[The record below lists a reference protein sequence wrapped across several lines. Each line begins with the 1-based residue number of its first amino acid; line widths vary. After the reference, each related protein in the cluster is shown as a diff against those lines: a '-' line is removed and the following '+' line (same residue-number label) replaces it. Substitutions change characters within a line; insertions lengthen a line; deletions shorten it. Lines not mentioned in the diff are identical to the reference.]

1 MKKAALIFVLMFVGM
16 ALGQSP
22 PSAVLKIAVLDTD
35 RLTDRT
41 RGISKLASIYQET
54 CCIDSEFGMGG
65 SSRMKQ
71 QIAGME
77 NEIAKLKCS
86 NSSRS
91 EKETQLADL
100 KRQYTKAE
108 EVNRATY
115 QLRYSQVMA
124 PMIEQIRSLLKA
136 YSAEAGIGII
146 VDKMYLDS
154 ILVGDPKDYL
164 DITDDFIAYCNKAFA
179 NKK

>member
-1 MKKAALIFVLMFVGM
+1 MKNAALVFVLMFAGI
-16 ALGQSP
+16 AFGQAP
-22 PSAVLKIAVLDTD
+22 PSAVPKIAVLDTD
-35 RLTDRT
+35 RLSDRT
-41 RGISKLASIYQET
+41 RGISKLAAIYQET
-54 CCIDSEFGMGG
+54 CCIDSEFVMGG

-71 QIAGME
+71 QIADVE

-86 NSSRS
+86 NSSIS

-100 KRQYTKAE
+100 KRQYSKAE
-108 EVNRATY
+108 AVDRATY

-136 YSAEAGIGII
+136 YSAKAGIGII
-146 VDKMYLDS
+146 VDKVYLDS
-154 ILVGDPKDYL
+154 ILVGNPKDYL

-179 NKK
+179 DKK